1 MASTT
6 AKTPAPAGPQ
16 EVPVLEGLFHRPSG
30 PGDKPYLIGS
40 KCSACGYVAFPRR
53 EVCPA
58 CVHENTMQDI
68 PLSTRGKL
76 FSFTVAR
83 VAPPGFT
90 APYLQAYVDL
100 PEGPRIFSLISG
112 VEPTDDAL
120 VEGQDMELVIEK
132 IRTDEQGNHVIGYK
146 FRPMD
151 KGGQR

>member
-1 MASTT
+1 MVSNVQ
-6 AKTPAPAGPQ
+6 KGPAPSGRR

-30 PGDKPYLIGS
+30 PGDRAYLIGS

-53 EVCPA
+53 VVCPA
-58 CVHENTMQDI
+58 CVRENTMQDL
-68 PLSTRGKL
+68 PLSTRGRV

-90 APYLQAYVDL
+90 APYLQSWIDL

-120 VEGQDMELVIEK
+120 VEGQEVELVLEK
-132 IRTDEQGNHVIGYK
+132 IRTDEEGNDVIGYK
-146 FRPMD
+146 FGPPGQ
-151 KGGQR
+151 GGKR